1 MFVDLN
7 NPSSLCGRLNT
18 LRTYADQVAITEPRA
33 SRYIWSKNFEV
44 LSFSWAFIW
53 EREIDITELRL
64 QIFQD
69 VQEGLLK
76 TFEQLFPTN
85 FLIED
90 LPSLSCPGSLVDHIH
105 DDSIFTIPENAKL
118 FRPLISKLMTK
129 ISINFKTN
137 QDSIIKLLDRSQ
149 DFLQAFLSA
158 LFMTTGV
165 PPHSWQAAKLRY
177 ANTGQSQKN
186 LMLVDRGHLIFTNAS
201 AGPNRS
207 DTMDSSVW
215 LLPPQLS
222 RVLLLYLGIM
232 RPVEIALGAAEH
244 YNLSDATKGA
254 MKSFIFCNPRRKK
267 SPVWSAD
274 NVDQVLKT
282 RGLKME
288 AYALRLVFS
297 EIIRVKHKIV
307 LDSFNKSSVLDAQ
320 AQHTPRT
327 GQRHYAVL
335 KLQHATGVQF
345 SEYEK
350 QLLICQEIHASC
362 FLVKRPTLFADKP
375 TATWDTIL
383 SHQCYALYIAR
394 QLVNSK
400 YKLATF
406 SADQVAVIS
415 RTLYRTTP
423 FFFNENKNSAPGKP
437 TFCDENLRKVVI
449 ELYVG
454 PQSVANL
461 SLAKIDLDE
470 IEDLTASA
478 ATLVS
483 TPCTNILLMLQSDV
497 EVLDACCHC

>member
-1 MFVDLN
+1 M
-7 NPSSLCGRLNT
+7 
-18 LRTYADQVAITEPRA
+18 
-33 SRYIWSKNFEV
+33 
-44 LSFSWAFIW
+44 
-53 EREIDITELRL
+53 
-64 QIFQD
+64 
-69 VQEGLLK
+69 
-76 TFEQLFPTN
+76 
-85 FLIED
+85 
-90 LPSLSCPGSLVDHIH
+90 
-105 DDSIFTIPENAKL
+105 IPENAEL
-118 FRPLISKLMTK
+118 FHPLISKLMTK

-165 PPHSWQAAKLRY
+165 PPHSWQAAQLRY
-177 ANTGQSQKN
+177 ANTGQLQKN
-186 LMLVDRGHLIFTNAS
+186 LMLVDQGHLIFANAS
-201 AGPNRS
+201 AGPHQS

-222 RVLLLYLGIM
+222 KVLLLYLGIM
-232 RPVEIALGAAEH
+232 RPVEIELGVAEH

-254 MKSFIFCNPRRKK
+254 MKSFIFCDPRRQK

-274 NVDQVLKT
+274 SVNQVLKT

-297 EIIRVKHKIV
+297 EIIRVKHKII
-307 LDSFNKSSVLDAQ
+307 LDSFDKPSVLDAQ
-320 AQHTPRT
+320 AQHTSRT

-345 SEYEK
+345 SEYER
-350 QLLICQEIHASC
+350 QLLVCQEIHASC
-362 FLVKRPTLFADKP
+362 FLVKPSTLIVDQL

-383 SHQCYALYIAR
+383 SHQCYALCIAR

-415 RTLYRTTP
+415 RMLYRTTP
-423 FFFNENKNSAPGKP
+423 FFFNENGNSAGTP
-437 TFCDENLRKVVI
+437 TFCDEHLRKLVI
-449 ELYVG
+449 ELYMG
-454 PQSVANL
+454 PDGAANL
-461 SLAKIDLDE
+461 SLAKIDHDE
-470 IEDLTASA
+470 IENLTASA

-483 TPCTNILLMLQSDV
+483 VSHRSIVNTPI
-497 EVLDACCHC
+497 